1 MALGA
6 NSYGSVAEVEALVKR
21 FTASGS
27 FTTATH
33 PTLAH
38 VEGFIDKVS
47 GLVNV
52 LLTELGFSIPIS
64 QADAK
69 LALDLFV
76 VEEAAAL
83 CEAANSA
90 GRFFS
95 EKGGETGTFKSIQE
109 DIEAFIEAHAVGFER
124 LGATRGRSVTYGLDY
139 WDTDDAGDDIEPI
152 FSRKMM
158 GLEIIDWD
166 TA

>member
-1 MALGA
+1 MAIGA
-6 NSYGSVAEVEALVKR
+6 NSYGSVAEVASLVKKY
-21 FTASGS
+21 TTEGS
-27 FTTATH
+27 FGASSH
-33 PTLAH
+33 PTEAQ

-52 LLTELGFSIPIS
+52 MLAEMGFTVPVS

-83 CEAANSA
+83 CEAANSS

-95 EKGGETGTFKSIQE
+95 EKAREIGAFQHIQK
-109 DIEAFIEAHAVGFER
+109 DTEAFIAAHAVGFER
-124 LGATRGRSVTYGLDY
+124 LGATRGRSATYGLGY

-158 GLEIIDWD
+158 GIEPIDWE
-166 TA
+166 

>member
-1 MALGA
+1 MAVGA
-6 NSYGSVAEVEALVKR
+6 NSYGSVAEVASLVKR
-21 FTASGS
+21 YTTSGS
-27 FTTATH
+27 FDASSH
-33 PTLAH
+33 PTEVQ
-38 VEGFIDKVS
+38 VEGFVDKVS

-52 LLTELGFSIPIS
+52 LLAALGFTVPIS

-95 EKGGETGTFKSIQE
+95 EGARETGAFQHIQK
-109 DIEAFIEAHAVGFER
+109 DTEAFIEAHAVGFER
-124 LGATRGRSVTYGLDY
+124 LGATRGRSVTYGMGYL
-139 WDTDDAGDDIEPI
+139 DTDDAGDAIEPI

-158 GLEIIDWD
+158 GIDPIDWE
-166 TA
+166 

>member
-1 MALGA
+1 MAIGA
-6 NSYGSVAEVEALVKR
+6 NSYGSVAEVAALVKKY
-21 FTASGS
+21 TASGS
-27 FTTATH
+27 FTTGTH
-33 PTLAH
+33 PTLAQ

-52 LLTELGFSIPIS
+52 LLAKLGFTVPIS

-83 CEAANSA
+83 CEAANSS

-95 EKGGETGTFKSIQE
+95 EKARETGAFQHIQK
-109 DIEAFIEAHAVGFER
+109 DTEAFIEAHAVGFER
-124 LGATRGRSVTYGLDY
+124 LGVARGRSVTYGLDY
-139 WDTDDAGDDIEPI
+139 WDTDDAGADIEPI
-152 FSRKMM
+152 FGRKWMDQ
-158 GLEIIDWD
+158 EITDWD
-166 TA
+166 VA

>member
-1 MALGA
+1 MGIGA

-27 FTTATH
+27 FTTGTH
-33 PTLAH
+33 PTLAQ

-52 LLTELGFSIPIS
+52 LLTEMGFSIPIS

-76 VEEAAAL
+76 VEEVAAL
-83 CEAANSA
+83 CEAANSS

-95 EKGGETGTFKSIQE
+95 EKARETGAFQHIQK
-109 DIEAFIEAHAVGFER
+109 DTEAFIEAHAVGFER

-139 WDTDDAGDDIEPI
+139 WDADDAGDDIEPI
-152 FSRKMM
+152 FQREMM
-158 GLEIIDWD
+158 GLEITDWD
-166 TA
+166 R

>member
-1 MALGA
+1 MD
-6 NSYGSVAEVEALVKR
+6 YGSVAEVAVLVKKYT
-21 FTASGS
+21 TAGS
-27 FTTATH
+27 FDDDSHPTATQ
-33 PTLAH
+33 
-38 VEGFIDKVS
+38 VEGFINKVC

-52 LLTELGFSIPIS
+52 LLTELGFTVPIS

-95 EKGGETGTFKSIQE
+95 EQGRETGAFKAIQE

-158 GLEIIDWD
+158 DLEIIDWD

>member
-1 MALGA
+1 MGVGA

-21 FTASGS
+21 YTTAGS
-27 FTTATH
+27 FDDDSH
-33 PTLAH
+33 PTVTQ

-52 LLTELGFSIPIS
+52 LLAELGFSIPIS

-76 VEEAAAL
+76 IEEAAAL
-83 CEAANSA
+83 CEAANSS

-95 EKGGETGTFKSIQE
+95 ERGREAGAFKAIQE
-109 DIEAFIEAHAVGFER
+109 DIEVFIEAHAGGFER

-152 FSRKMM
+152 FSRKML
-158 GLEIIDWD
+158 GREIIDWD
-166 TA
+166 TE

>member
-1 MALGA
+1 MGIGA

-27 FTTATH
+27 FTTGTH
-33 PTLAH
+33 PTLAQ

-52 LLTELGFSIPIS
+52 VLTELGFTVPIS

-83 CEAANSA
+83 CEAANSS

-95 EKGGETGTFKSIQE
+95 EKARETGAFKSIQE
-109 DIEAFIEAHAVGFER
+109 DTEAFIMAHALGFER
-124 LGATRGRSVTYGLDY
+124 LGATRGRSATYGLDY

-152 FSRKMM
+152 FSREMF
-158 GLEIIDWD
+158 GNTIIDWD
-166 TA
+166 PA